1 MSEQSGLTDS
11 GESHPVDASGPPRPD
26 TDAGAD
32 EVIGGELSLDAI
44 EQAYQRALEISDA
57 EHLETDAA
65 EAGAADVVSD
75 WNSDG
80 QDRGM
85 ASSTAAVDTAGT
97 LVSPA
102 DEPET
107 GDEFL
112 SLESGE
118 GPTVQPRQVLE
129 ALLFVGGQPLTTRQ
143 LADALGG
150 EFPHEE
156 VDELIDALNH
166 SYFVQNRPY
175 EVRLGEGG
183 YRLTLRSEFERVRNR
198 VYGQGPREVRLS
210 QDALE
215 ILAFVAYQQPVDR
228 SAVDET
234 GKKNAGGLLRQLLRL
249 ELVAL
254 TRDEEGNVTYHT
266 TPRFLELFGLGSID
280 DLPRAAEIR
289 FK

>member
-1 MSEQSGLTDS
+1 MWRR
-11 GESHPVDASGPPRPD
+11 RP
-26 TDAGAD
+26 TRRRPATNFF
-32 EVIGGELSLDAI
+32 
-44 EQAYQRALEISDA
+44 R
-57 EHLETDAA
+57 
-65 EAGAADVVSD
+65 
-75 WNSDG
+75 
-80 QDRGM
+80 
-85 ASSTAAVDTAGT
+85 ST
-97 LVSPA
+97 P
-102 DEPET
+102 
-107 GDEFL
+107 GD
-112 SLESGE
+112 

-266 TPRFLELFGLGSID
+266 TSRFLELFGLGSID